1 MGVKYGNFDSLEEQ
15 VNNILNTNALLIL
28 LNKRGLINSTEF
40 MEAKNE
46 ALQEFKKQYPE
57 LFEKNKK

>member
-28 LNKRGLINSTEF
+28 LNKRGLIDSKEF

-46 ALQEFKKQYPE
+46 ALREFKKQFPE
-57 LFEKNKK
+57 LFEKNQ

>member
-1 MGVKYGNFDSLEEQ
+1 VGVKYGNFDSLEEQ

-28 LNKRGLINSTEF
+28 LNKRGLIDSKEF

-57 LFEKNKK
+57 LFEKNNK